1 MSDRTQRLEIVTPEK
16 KVFSDEITFLIAPG
30 AEGEIGIL
38 PWHAA
43 LITPLK
49 VGLLKF
55 DHEGNRIEM
64 TVSGGFMEVRDNKIT
79 ILATAVERK
88 EEIDVERAEA
98 ARQRAEQ
105 RLAAKTPELDVL
117 RAEVAL
123 KRAIN
128 RLKAS
133 GRI

>member
-1 MSDRTQRLEIVTPEK
+1 MSDSTQRLEIVTPEK

-38 PWHAA
+38 PRHAA

-55 DHEGNRIEM
+55 DHEGNRIVM

-79 ILATAVERK
+79 ILATAVERL

-105 RLAAKTPELDVL
+105 RLATKTPELDVL

-128 RLKAS
+128 RLKAT
-133 GRI
+133 GH